1 MDIKDI
7 AKKTLKIE
15 ADAIYALIDRID
27 ENFEKAVDL
36 FLKCESRVVVT
47 GIGKSGII
55 GKKIAATLSS
65 TGTPSVFLHPAEG
78 VHGDLGMIMKGDCV
92 LAISNSGET
101 EEIVSILPVIKRF
114 NVPIVSLVGKMNST
128 LAKRSD
134 CVLDASVEREACP
147 LNLAPTAS
155 TTVCLALGDALAVA
169 LLECRGFRE
178 EDFAVFHP
186 SGALGKKLLLKVEDL
201 YHTGEKVPVI
211 NKNELISKA
220 VIEMS
225 SKGFGCT
232 SVVDDEG
239 KLVGIITDGDL
250 RRALE
255 KYQNIFDKPVYEMFT
270 PNPITISKDAL
281 AAKALQV
288 MEEHSIT
295 TILTVDENNRP
306 TGILHLHD
314 ILSAGIV

>member
-47 GIGKSGII
+47 GMGKSGII

-232 SVVDDEG
+232 SVVDAEG

>member
-15 ADAIYALIDRID
+15 ADAIYALLDRID

-47 GIGKSGII
+47 GMGKSGII

-295 TILTVDENNRP
+295 TILTVDDDSRP

>member
-1 MDIKDI
+1 MDVKDI

-27 ENFEKAVDL
+27 ENFKKAVDL
-36 FLKCESRVVVT
+36 FMKCESRVVVT
-47 GIGKSGII
+47 GMGKSGII

-101 EEIVSILPVIKRF
+101 AEIVSILPVIKRF

-134 CVLDASVEREACP
+134 CVIDASVEREACP

-155 TTVCLALGDALAVA
+155 TTVSLALGDALAVA
-169 LLECRGFRE
+169 LLESRGFRE

-201 YHTGEKVPVI
+201 YHTGDKVPVI
-211 NKNELISKA
+211 NKNELLSRA

-232 SVVDDEG
+232 SVVNDEG
-239 KLVGIITDGDL
+239 QLVGIITDGDL
-250 RRALE
+250 RRSLE
-255 KYQNIFDKPVYEMFT
+255 KYQNIFDKPVYEMLT
-270 PNPITISKDAL
+270 PNPKTISKDAL
-281 AAKALQV
+281 AAKALQI

-295 TILTVDENNRP
+295 TILTVDEHNRP